1 MDKSVFRSTLTRHR
15 IEQAYGYGAHCQRIG
30 RQSFADAGWRAA
42 KARDPLLLV
51 ALEAMAETTGKMQDE
66 QMGQTM
72 RSPDATF
79 GETRGTTEHQLCRE
93 AFRLCDAGN
102 PIQNFE
108 WIYGMAAYL
117 CGYTS

>member
-1 MDKSVFRSTLTRHR
+1 MDKSVFRSTLSRHR
-15 IEQAYGYGAHCQRIG
+15 VEQAYGYGVYCQNVG
-30 RQSFADAGWRAA
+30 RQSFADTGMRAA
-42 KARDPLLLV
+42 RARDPLLLV
-51 ALEAMAETTGKMQDE
+51 ALEVMAETTGKMQEE

-79 GETRGTTEHQLCRE
+79 GESRGTSEHQLCRE
-93 AFRLCDAGN
+93 AFRLCDEGR
-102 PIQNFE
+102 PIENFM